1 MMLVVISGLAMM
13 KSSFMALLDLCCLAA
28 WRQLPP
34 SLPTGS
40 RAHY

>member
-1 MMLVVISGLAMM
+1 MMLVVILGLAMI
-13 KSSFMALLDLCCLAA
+13 KSSFMALLDLYYLAA

-40 RAHY
+40 HALY